1 MTFRDLDIVK
11 SLKAYNP
18 HTKYKKIIREK
29 AISRAKTRIII
40 AGRTPEEFS
49 QEDLEVVVQEEEHKI
64 KSDIKSKGLLAVLAL
79 LGVSWL

>member
-1 MTFRDLDIVK
+1 MTFRDLNTVK

-18 HTKYKKIIREK
+18 HTKYKKIIRDK

-49 QEDLEVVVQEEEHKI
+49 QEDLEVVVQEEESKI

>member
-1 MTFRDLDIVK
+1 MKR
-11 SLKAYNP
+11 LKDYNP

-49 QEDLEVVVQEEEHKI
+49 QEDLEVVVQEEENKI
-64 KSDIKSKGLLAVLAL
+64 RSDIKSKGLLAVLAL
-79 LGVSWL
+79 LGVSWI

>member
-1 MTFRDLDIVK
+1 MK

-18 HTKYKKIIREK
+18 HTKYKKIIRDK

-49 QEDLEVVVQEEEHKI
+49 QEDLEVVVQEEESKI

>member
-1 MTFRDLDIVK
+1 MTFRNLIIVK
-11 SLKAYNP
+11 SLNAYNP

-49 QEDLEVVVQEEEHKI
+49 QEDLEVVVQEEESKI